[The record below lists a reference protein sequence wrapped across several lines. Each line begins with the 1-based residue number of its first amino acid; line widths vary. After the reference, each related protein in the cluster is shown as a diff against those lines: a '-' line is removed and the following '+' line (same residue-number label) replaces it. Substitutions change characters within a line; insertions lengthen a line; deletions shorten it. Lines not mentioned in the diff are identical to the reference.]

1 MFTDRWRPFRPRD
14 GGHRNTGLEALCF
27 VLEGFQPEGA
37 MRWLLVLI
45 VGYALVFICDLCATC
60 GSTPRFALF
69 AEEEAEV
76 VQGQGAGEAFFAEDV
91 FGQDALA
98 SEARR
103 ERR

>member
-1 MFTDRWRPFRPRD
+1 
-14 GGHRNTGLEALCF
+14 
-27 VLEGFQPEGA
+27 

-45 VGYALVFICDLCATC
+45 VGYAPVAGQVIICDLCATC

-76 VQGQGAGEAFFAEDV
+76 VQRQGAGEAFFAEDV